1 MNAAEFNALYEV
13 GVPVFAFPGAR
24 PEDDAKATRLVTRTR
39 SKASLL
45 SGHTDVVW
53 VDGHS
58 ACIALTHVDVVTEAE
73 WEAAKQQLRHDELV
87 ALRNDALNVRGVLS
101 PNGGTRKVPM
111 PLGET
116 LTPAVEWLVNRV
128 AELEAERHTANEAL
142 DDAATAL
149 REQRDR
155 IAALEAAAVEGRAAL
170 AAFCHDLQDP
180 GTAALGALF
189 LLQQATIGAPMQP
202 GETVPKVYRAQHDS
216 IAMGLYTTAT
226 EARAHCVA
234 EERRTWS
241 TGANPVFDWIE
252 DEEDGVAELVT
263 VAEDGETE
271 TVTGYIVTALEV
283 AAAYDPD
290 ADE

>member
-58 ACIALTHVDVVTEAE
+58 SCIALTHVDVVTEAE
-73 WEAAKQQLRHDELV
+73 WEAAKQDLRHAELV
-87 ALRNDALNVRGVLS
+87 ALRNDALNMRGVLS
-101 PNGGTRKVPM
+101 PNGGARKVPM

-128 AELEAERHTANEAL
+128 AELEAERHTTNEAL
-142 DDAATAL
+142 DDAAKAL
-149 REQRDR
+149 RAQRDR

-189 LLQQATIGAPMQP
+189 LLQQATTGTPMQT
-202 GETVPKVYRAQHDS
+202 GETFPKVYRAQHDS
-216 IAMGLYTTAT
+216 IVMGLYLTADA
-226 EARAHCVA
+226 AREHCEA

-241 TGANPVFDWIE
+241 SAVDLAFDWIE
-252 DEEDGVAELVT
+252 DEEDGVLEMTVT
-263 VAEDGETE
+263 VDGAEYE
-271 TVTGYIVTALEV
+271 TGYEVTALEI
-283 AAAYDPD
+283 ASAYDPD